1 MLVTAPRTLT
11 LPPWVTGYAAFYG
24 DTGKDGAYRYTLS
37 RSWDYG
43 NGTVNFIMLNP
54 STATAEVDDPTIR
67 RCTQFARAWGY
78 RRLVVT
84 NLFAYRATDPA
95 ELRRVADPVGPEND
109 WHLRYC
115 AQHEAERVVL
125 AWGAHGAYLGR
136 DKAVLALL
144 AQLSLRVE
152 PACFGVTKSGQPRHP
167 LYVAASTMTLPYLQG
182 DAQ

>member
-1 MLVTAPRTLT
+1 VN
-11 LPPWVTGYAAFYG
+11 G
-24 DTGKDGAYRYTLS
+24 GAVFSPCYRYRYVLTREWLI
-37 RSWDYG
+37 G
-43 NGTVNFIMLNP
+43 QGAVMFVMLNP
-54 STATAEVDDPTIR
+54 STATEEVDDPTIR

-95 ELRRVADPVGPEND
+95 ALRRVNDPVGPEND

>member
-125 AWGAHGAYLGR
+125 AWGAHGGYRKR
-136 DKAVLALL
+136 DESVLALL
-144 AQLSLRVE
+144 AKHLPRIE
-152 PACFGVTKSGQPRHP
+152 PACLGVTKAGAPRHP
-167 LYVAASTMTLPYLQG
+167 LYLSASTPLQPY
-182 DAQ
+182 AQWVAQ